1 MSDLR
6 ACLAGATTYLPEH
19 WVSMSEREA
28 QIAAASR
35 GFTPPPGL
43 ITQLTGVTGVHLIG
57 DDQQA
62 SDLAV
67 SAARKL
73 MADHGIHPADIDLMI
88 FAAAS
93 QDMIEPATSHV
104 VAAKLALTCPV
115 FDVKN
120 ACNSVLNAME
130 ITQALIASGRYR
142 TVLITCG
149 EAPSVSAQLRVP
161 DAAAFARA
169 LPAYGFSDAGAA
181 LLWTAREAS
190 HPLPPRGILG
200 CRFAADSAAWPSATV
215 LHGGIASLR
224 HRSGPE
230 AAACFRMDSVRMR
243 DSLRTLGRTHL
254 HHALDELGLAFDDFA
269 FIGVHQVALADLDE
283 LCGPAIGVPRDKLI
297 LTLPEHGNLASA
309 SLPLQLTRALE
320 TGRAGPGDLVA
331 LIGLAAGSS
340 AGLMALRL

>member
-6 ACLAGATTYLPEH
+6 ACLAGAAVHLPER
-19 WVSMSEREA
+19 WVTMAEREA
-28 QIAAASR
+28 QIAAASED
-35 GFTPPPGL
+35 FTPPAGL
-43 ITQLTGVTGVHLIG
+43 ITQLTGVRGVHLIG

-62 SDLAV
+62 SDLAAC
-67 SAARKL
+67 AAHKL
-73 MADHGIHPADIDLMI
+73 MAERGIEPADIDLMI

-93 QDMIEPATSHV
+93 QDMLEPATSHV

-149 EAPSVSAQLRVP
+149 EAPSVSAQLRVS
-161 DAAAFARA
+161 DASAFARA

-181 LLWTAREAS
+181 LLWTAEDD
-190 HPLPPRGILG
+190 PRPSAAPGILALPL
-200 CRFAADSAAWPSATV
+200 AADSTAWPSATV

-230 AAACFRMDSVRMR
+230 AAAYFRMDSAQLRE
-243 DSLRTLGRTHL
+243 SLRALGRTHL
-254 HHALDELGLAFDDFA
+254 HRALAELGLTFDDFS

-283 LCGPAIGVPRDKLI
+283 LCGPDIGLPHDKLI
-297 LTLPEHGNLASA
+297 ITLPEHGNVASA
-309 SLPLQLTRALE
+309 SLPLQLTRAIE
-320 TGRAGPGDLVA
+320 TGQAHPGDLIA
-331 LIGLAAGSS
+331 LVGLAAGSS
-340 AGLMALRL
+340 AGLLALRL